1 MKRVEQILKRS
12 VAVLAIIIATSS
24 GRCLSNDKLPVP
36 DFTKG
41 GKKDDMHD
49 WTLGPTGARG
59 WVWAWKGQTTNA
71 RQILVTDVAQ
81 GSPAD
86 GVLKKNDVLLG
97 VNGNPFSEDARIV
110 FAKAI
115 TESDKVKGTIS
126 ILRWRD
132 GQTQNVDVKIP
143 VLGSYS
149 ATAPYDCE
157 KSRSI
162 LEMGCAAIAKTGFR
176 SKRGNIEISIPND
189 LKALALLASGRQEYR
204 SQIAEYASAVAAHTP
219 GGHKSWGYGYETLFL
234 AEYVNATQD
243 KSVMPGLI
251 RLSTDIAV
259 GQSGVGTWG
268 HSFART
274 SDGILNGY
282 GCMNQP
288 GIVLTMAMQ
297 AARLAGVN
305 SSDLDKAILKS
316 SQFLH
321 WYAGKGAVPYG
332 DHQPWPGHEDNGK
345 CSSAAIL
352 FDLLG
357 DRDAATFFSRMGMA
371 GYAERESGHTG
382 NFFNILWA
390 LPGVSRCGPLAT
402 GAYFKETDWYYDLAR
417 GWDGRFIHQGVP
429 GEKESYDKWDSTGA
443 YMLAY
448 ALPLKSLLITG
459 RKQFVVQPLSPAA
472 VAETI
477 ANGRWN
483 FWSGQETFY
492 DSRSTAELFKDLS
505 SWSPTV
511 RERSAKSLGKKP
523 DASVDNLVRSLDA
536 SDKETCYGAC
546 VALRYLGP
554 KADPA
559 SAKLRSLLASADP
572 WKRVLAAQAIVELSD
587 KVRDAVI
594 PDLLRVV
601 IRKDDPEDPR
611 RCVMGPL
618 TEVLFKPGPGK
629 REPDS
634 ILRKSLEKVDASNVD
649 LLMAAIRDVL
659 HSEDGRIRSGVSKM
673 YSLLTPEETAK
684 LMPDIVAAI
693 RKPAPSGEMFAYDI
707 RMAGLELLAKLR
719 IREGMDYC
727 VDIMNEDNWGR
738 DFFRAARALQLYGGA
753 ASPVLTRL
761 KSETRKVVKDK
772 KEGQTTQ
779 VEALEKLIAIIEND
793 KNPKPLQSLQGF
805 ITKPALPK

>member
-1 MKRVEQILKRS
+1 MKRVAQKLERS
-12 VAVLAIIIATSS
+12 VAVLAMIIATSS
-24 GRCLSNDKLPVP
+24 GLCLSSDKLPVP

-49 WTLGPTGARG
+49 WTLGPTGIRG
-59 WVWAWKGQTTNA
+59 WVWAWKGQTTDA
-71 RQILVTDVAQ
+71 RQILVTDVAR

-86 GVLKKNDVLLG
+86 GLLKKNDVLLG
-97 VNGNPFSEDARIV
+97 VNGKPFVEDARIV

-115 TESDKVKGTIS
+115 TESEKVRGIIS

-132 GQTQNVDVKIP
+132 GQSQNVDVKIP

-157 KSRSI
+157 KSKRI
-162 LEMGCAAIAKTGFR
+162 LETGCAAIASTGFKN
-176 SKRGNIEISIPND
+176 KRGNIEISIPND

-204 SQIAEYASAVAAHTP
+204 SQIAEYATAVAAHTP

-234 AEYVNATQD
+234 AEYVNSTQD

-268 HSFART
+268 HSFARA
-274 SDGILNGY
+274 SDGILDGY

-288 GIVLTMAMQ
+288 GIVLTLAMQ
-297 AARLAGVN
+297 AARMAGVN
-305 SSDLDKAILKS
+305 SSDLDKAIAKS
-316 SQFLH
+316 SRFLH

-332 DHQPWPGHEDNGK
+332 DHAPWPGHEDNGK
-345 CSSAAIL
+345 CSSASIL

-429 GEKESYDKWDSTGA
+429 GEEESYDKWDSTGA

-459 RKQFVVQPLSPAA
+459 RKQTVALPLSPMA

-477 ANGRWN
+477 ADGRWS

-511 RERSAKSLGKKP
+511 RERSAKSLSKKP
-523 DASVDNLVRSLDA
+523 DASVENLIRALDA

-554 KADPA
+554 KSDPA

-587 KVRDAVI
+587 KVRDAAI

-634 ILRKSLEKVDASNVD
+634 ILRKSLEKVDSSNVD
-649 LLMAAIRDVL
+649 LLMGAIRDIL

-673 YSLLTPEETAK
+673 YSLLTPDETAK

-738 DFFRAARALQLYGGA
+738 DFFRASRALQLYGGA
-753 ASPVLTRL
+753 ASPVLARL

-779 VEALEKLIAIIEND
+779 VEALEKLISTIEND
-793 KNPKPLQSLQGF
+793 KNPKPLQSLQDF